1 MVAVAVE
8 ALHELEEGQRS
19 HAYLVPAPPELRH
32 DVMREELRVAPRH
45 VHVDVAHAQKPV
57 EHAIEPGRSVRVLE
71 LLARDGVLGLVE
83 EDVVL
88 LAPVRDLRAQVVVEE
103 VEEQVRLPSAADAR
117 DELAQAVVHAVDK
130 PVEIPVPPDFNTCLV
145 LIHD

>member
-1 MVAVAVE
+1 MNSEKDSGRTRTSSPRPRNSVMTSR
-8 ALHELEEGQRS
+8 EG
-19 HAYLVPAPPELRH
+19 
-32 DVMREELRVAPRH
+32 LRVAPRH
-45 VHVDVAHAQKPV
+45 VRVDVAHAQKPV
-57 EHAIEPGRSVRVLE
+57 EHAVEPGRDARVLE
-71 LLARDGVLGLVE
+71 LLARDGVLGLVD

-103 VEEQVRLPSAADAR
+103 LEEQVRLPAAADAR